1 MDLLLIYF
9 NYIKLTLIVIHS
21 TLYVGIYSPVDLF
34 LFFIA
39 IVVLLRRS
47 MIIAALGLPSWSSFS
62 KLMILGYIGAV
73 AMQKCVH
80 FGMNIPAALK
90 TSSVFRYV
98 GNKYCLKWVQNIPS
112 EVFCAI
118 TEPLSELNKPGL
130 IFREYMLTMYNV
142 VKHWVG

>member
-47 MIIAALGLPSWSSFS
+47 MIIAALGLPS
-62 KLMILGYIGAV
+62 
-73 AMQKCVH
+73 
-80 FGMNIPAALK
+80 
-90 TSSVFRYV
+90 
-98 GNKYCLKWVQNIPS
+98 
-112 EVFCAI
+112 
-118 TEPLSELNKPGL
+118 
-130 IFREYMLTMYNV
+130 
-142 VKHWVG
+142 